1 MAQHEPEVEIPQA
14 EAPPAESF
22 QGGVDFQSG
31 ADFQQGTSFEAPI
44 VEQTYQSEQ
53 YPAQSYQDQSYQQ
66 PDQGYQ
72 QEQGVDQFQPP
83 QDIQF
88 DGGQS
93 FESPE
98 ATDYAH
104 SNYQVPEPEGEVP
117 AVTDENLPATYEQP
131 IQQEE
136 NLEPYDFS
144 QPLDAV
150 NTPEPMAPMTSDTPD
165 FSDVTEFANANAS
178 AGPLAYTV
186 TIEGIESSLLLS
198 QLREA
203 MTDSRFAWDVADL
216 LSHVGGGKLVLR
228 SLAPA
233 KASVLISRIK
243 YLPFKIS
250 WRQDV
255 LSGS

>member
-1 MAQHEPEVEIPQA
+1 MAQHEPEVEIPSGEVPA
-14 EAPPAESF
+14 AESF
-22 QGGVDFQSG
+22 QSGVDFQAG

-44 VEQTYQSEQ
+44 GEQTYQSEQ
-53 YPAQSYQDQSYQQ
+53 YPQQSYQQ

-72 QEQGVDQFQPP
+72 DQNADQFQPP

-88 DGGQS
+88 DGGQT
-93 FESPE
+93 FEP
-98 ATDYAH
+98 AQNDYAH
-104 SNYQVPEPEGEVP
+104 STYQVPEPEGEVP
-117 AVTDENLPATYEQP
+117 AVTDESLPAP
-131 IQQEE
+131 IEEVTHEE

-150 NTPEPMAPMTSDTPD
+150 NTPEPMAPLVSDTAD

-228 SLAPA
+228 GLAPA

>member
-1 MAQHEPEVEIPQA
+1 MAQPEPEIEIPAA
-14 EAPPAESF
+14 EPIAAESF

-44 VEQTYQSEQ
+44 AEQTYQSEE
-53 YPAQSYQDQSYQQ
+53 YPQQSYQDQSYQPQDQSFQQ
-66 PDQGYQ
+66 PDQNGD
-72 QEQGVDQFQPP
+72 GFQPV
-83 QDIQF
+83 QDMQF

-93 FESPE
+93 FEAPV
-98 ATDYAH
+98 TDYAH
-104 SNYQVPEPEGEVP
+104 STYQVPEPEGEVP
-117 AVTDENLPATYEQP
+117 GVTDENLPATLEQP
-131 IQQEE
+131 AQVEDDMA
-136 NLEPYDFS
+136 PYDFS
-144 QPLDAV
+144 QSLDAV
-150 NTPEPMAPMTSDTPD
+150 NTPEPMAPMISDTAD

-203 MTDSRFAWDVADL
+203 MTDSRFAWDVTDL

-228 SLAPA
+228 GLAPA
-233 KASVLISRIK
+233 KASVLIGRIK